1 MTRSEK
7 DEGKRF
13 SSRFWRIFVLF
24 LYYLGA
30 WRRSRPP
37 SDYTR
42 WHAFLVR
49 TYTQHICSTRRH
61 YADPF
66 LPMTEQLIARTVSG
80 IYASKTKEKDIG
92 EKSIVVLSTFFK
104 MGGKKR
110 VWQQSNWLEDTRLWL
125 MLVCEK
131 EGNKRSPPTPF
142 PPTPIYNSWS
152 IDELLEWPHSR
163 VSNRSILLWC
173 VYILGRFTAHRL
185 SLMLSFY

>member
-125 MLVCEK
+125 MLVCEE
-131 EGNKRSPPTPF
+131 EGNKRSPPTHTHLQF
-142 PPTPIYNSWS
+142 LEYRRVTRVAAFTRVKPIY
-152 IDELLEWPHSR
+152 IALMCVHPRQIHS
-163 VSNRSILLWC
+163 
-173 VYILGRFTAHRL
+173 A
-185 SLMLSFY
+185 

>member
-49 TYTQHICSTRRH
+49 IHTQHICSTRRH

-66 LPMTEQLIARTVSG
+66 LPMTEQLIARKVSG

-104 MGGKKR
+104 MGGGR
-110 VWQQSNWLEDTRLWL
+110 G
-125 MLVCEK
+125 C
-131 EGNKRSPPTPF
+131 GNSQIDWKTLDFGWCWFARRKAINALPP
-142 PPTPIYNSWS
+142 PPSH
-152 IDELLEWPHSR
+152 PHP
-163 VSNRSILLWC
+163 
-173 VYILGRFTAHRL
+173 YTILGV
-185 SLMLSFY
+185 